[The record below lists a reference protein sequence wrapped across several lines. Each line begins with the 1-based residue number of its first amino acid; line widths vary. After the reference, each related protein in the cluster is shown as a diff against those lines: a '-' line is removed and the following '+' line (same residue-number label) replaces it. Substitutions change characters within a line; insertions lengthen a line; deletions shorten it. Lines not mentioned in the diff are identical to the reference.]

1 MTDNIP
7 IKQISVRDAFREV
20 RTGNIIPFT
29 AQSRRLYE
37 KKPDRYILP
46 MNFNWIGGEWRPNL
60 TGREM
65 NIRFVRA
72 RKNKTFII
80 SATDQVRDVTYRY
93 TSQENLDEQIRTT
106 LGEWNEDYNPNQRW
120 TTDGEQDDA
129 QEWFVEMSLSLI
141 LRGDRHGY
149 SQQTATL
156 FTQFAPSGAYNDLSG
171 QVTALPISMANPL
184 PSLSF
189 NGNPINYKLPFLRK
203 EEGEFD
209 SRCCWRFLSKYHKIP
224 VKRLMEI
231 TGKSY
236 KDDVWT
242 FDELL
247 LVAKERKLILEVF
260 DIQGDPYRTFSLED
274 NEIKWEEPYRY
285 FPPADV
291 KARPRGLAFMTIGG
305 HIYPYHPHYQKRLLL
320 AVAHG
325 AKSFR
330 GITTKGEVMDDEI
343 GKMSQVYIDTLPK
356 GKKQTALQEK
366 YDALVEDASN
376 SKVWEKGEFRIGEAK
391 YNFYKDAILDDVV
404 RDLYYKNN
412 EIYQMRT
419 DKNGNINVI
428 WESDYDEETGKS
440 FLVWKLQATPNIDVV
455 KPVFDKLTLIYKGED
470 IKALGRLIYTQII
483 GGEWGKLQSQT
494 CGNIFETEMPF
505 NYTTEV
511 LREHSETNTYPK
523 EVADW
528 EQAERITDILRQAF
542 LREEEQAKH
551 IISQQPDYIPNEE
564 LVQASIDEYVETHY
578 PSTPKPEPHGEQ
590 FCEEFG
596 RVMCL
601 DFNKFYS
608 SRLEE
613 PHNEFMKFEN
623 FDNVEAFTEPE
634 AGLKNG
640 FYYCEI
646 PDALEP
652 HEFIPFADK
661 TAGWFCK
668 SVVSYA
674 FEVLPKDK
682 QPTITH
688 QLIPHPKNIIKRE
701 TFKDFVDFVYDIMP
715 DEAKS
720 IVNHFVGCLGM
731 NSKERIVENPILVRD
746 PNDVEY
752 QRCKGHSTKFFAEER
767 GDKGELFM
775 SFTSRM
781 VDKRE
786 TALPIHIQILQEA
799 KVELEVLKRKLRFG
813 KTTTIQKVVE
823 SEKPKSFGLWK
834 ASILSRKWTRLWG
847 FEPIKLEE
855 GYQSYVK
862 SLCKTETHTTFE
874 EYGKPIL
881 FKTDCIVI
889 ADFGTGDL
897 EKVIADVE
905 IGTERGQ
912 LKVEWDTKYLPDREK
927 LKHLSKANFILRQ
940 TETEMTDT
948 NVHYQHKH
956 KRDDVYKL
964 IDSRKSFRINGK
976 AGTGKSGL
984 VIGGHEKGIIPYL
997 QEQDLKFAI
1006 CATTHKASHNRLFE
1020 KAGVSGQTID
1030 SLLGIRPNAPP
1041 KDKTFSQLADL
1052 DYIIID
1058 ECSMLQKT
1066 FYCYLKQVKLLHPH
1080 THLILV
1086 GDYNQLPPVEKG
1098 RNFTSYDYEQVN
1110 VLKWLCDYNLVE
1122 LTKNMRS
1129 SAEGKEMFDWF
1140 NELIQGGNHKR
1151 GCGVASKSLT
1161 WWTKNLCYTNAC
1173 VGFVN
1178 YWVMKF
1184 LKKAYP
1190 IPVIELEPY
1199 RLKGK
1204 TTKPKHLIFGIWI
1217 GDKATYPMCEIR
1229 SNQTDQDGQY
1239 YNNQEFCIVGQL
1251 PDNNYLLEC
1260 RVTQQQVEVSAIK
1273 LYKDFTYNY
1282 ATTIHKSQGDTID
1295 QDYNVWEWDE
1305 MGYSHQ
1311 GNALRY
1317 VAVSRTTEKK
1327 NIHIITTPEGFPHSL
1342 TEWDKYQTAKQG
1354 K

>member
-7 IKQISVRDAFREV
+7 IKQIAVRDAFREV

-29 AQSRRLYE
+29 AQSRRFYE

-46 MNFNWIGGEWRPNL
+46 MNFNWIGGEWKPNL

-65 NIRFVRA
+65 NIRFVRV

-93 TSQENLDEQIRTT
+93 TSQENLDEQIRLT
-106 LGEWNEDYNPNQRW
+106 LGEWNEDYDPNQRW

-141 LRGDRHGY
+141 LRFDRHGY
-149 SQQTATL
+149 SKDTATL
-156 FTQFAPSGAYNDLSG
+156 FTQFSPQGVFNDLAT
-171 QVTALPISMANPL
+171 QVVALPLSMANPL

-189 NGNPINYKLPFLRK
+189 NGNPINYKLPFLRR
-203 EEGEFD
+203 EDDEFD

-224 VKRLMEI
+224 VKKLMEI
-231 TGKSY
+231 TGKRY

-247 LVAKERKLILEVF
+247 AVAKARQLILEVF
-260 DIQGDPYRTFSLED
+260 DIQGDPYRTFSLKD

-285 FPPADV
+285 FPPPVA
-291 KARPRGLAFMTIGG
+291 KGRPRGLAFMTIGG

-320 AVAHG
+320 AVSHG

-330 GITTKGEVMDDEI
+330 GITSRGEVMDDEV
-343 GKMSQVYIDTLPK
+343 GKMSQLYIDTLPQ
-356 GKKQTALQEK
+356 GKKREQLQEK
-366 YDALVEDASN
+366 YDEQVEDALN
-376 SKVWEKGEFRIGEAK
+376 TKVWEKGEFRIGEAK
-391 YNFYKDAILDDVV
+391 HNFYKDAILDDVV
-404 RDLYYKNN
+404 RDLYYTSN
-412 EIYQMRT
+412 EIYQFRT
-419 DKNGNINVI
+419 DKNGNINCV
-428 WESDYDEETGKS
+428 WESDYDEETGKT
-440 FLVWKLQATPNIDVV
+440 FLIWKLTATPNIDVV
-455 KPVFDKLTLIYKGED
+455 KPVFDKLTLIYRGED
-470 IKALGRLIYTQII
+470 IKALGRLIYTQVI

-494 CGNIFETEMPF
+494 CGSIFETEMPF

-511 LREHSETNTYPK
+511 LRNHSEINSYPK

-528 EQAERITDILRQAF
+528 EQGERITDILRQAF

-551 IISQQPDYIPNEE
+551 IYSQQPDYIPNEE

-596 RVMCL
+596 RVLCL

-623 FDNVEAFTEPE
+623 FDNVEEFTEPK

-652 HEFIPFADK
+652 QEFIPFADK

-701 TFKDFVDFVYDIMP
+701 TFKAFVDFVYKEMP

-720 IVNHFVGCLGM
+720 IVNHFVGTLGM
-731 NSKERIVENPILVRD
+731 TSKERIVENPILVRD

-775 SFTSRM
+775 AFTSRM
-781 VDKRE
+781 TDRRE

-823 SEKPKSFGLWK
+823 GEKPKSFGLWK
-834 ASILSRKWTRLWG
+834 ASILSKKWTRLWG

-862 SLCKTETHTTFE
+862 SLCKTESHTTFE

-889 ADFGTGDL
+889 GDFGTGDL

-912 LKVEWDTKYLPDREK
+912 LKVEWDTKYLPNREK
-927 LKHLSKANFILRQ
+927 LKHLSKANFILRK

-948 NVHYQHKH
+948 NVHYQHKY

-964 IDSRKSFRINGK
+964 IDSRKSFRVNGK

-984 VIGGHEKGIIPYL
+984 AIGGHEKGIIPYL

-1020 KAGVSGQTID
+1020 EAGVSGQTID

-1041 KDKTFSQLADL
+1041 KDKTFSHLADF

-1080 THLILV
+1080 THFILI

-1098 RNFTSYDYEQVN
+1098 RNFTSYDYEQAN

-1140 NELIQGGNHKR
+1140 NQLIQGGNDKR
-1151 GCGVASKSLT
+1151 GCGIPSQSLT
-1161 WWTKNLCYTNAC
+1161 WWTKNLCYTNAS

-1178 YWVMKF
+1178 YYVMAY

-1190 IPVIELEPY
+1190 IPVIQLEPFK
-1199 RLKGK
+1199 LKGK
-1204 TTKPKHLIFGIWI
+1204 TTKPKHLIHGIWI
-1217 GDKATYPMCEIR
+1217 GDRTTYPMCEIR

-1251 PDNNYLLEC
+1251 PDDTYTLEC
-1260 RVTQQQVEVSAIK
+1260 RVTQEQVEVSAIK

-1305 MGYSHQ
+1305 MGHSHQ

-1327 NIHIITTPEGFPHSL
+1327 NIHIITTPQGFPYSL
-1342 TEWDKYQTAKQG
+1342 TEYDKYLTAKQG